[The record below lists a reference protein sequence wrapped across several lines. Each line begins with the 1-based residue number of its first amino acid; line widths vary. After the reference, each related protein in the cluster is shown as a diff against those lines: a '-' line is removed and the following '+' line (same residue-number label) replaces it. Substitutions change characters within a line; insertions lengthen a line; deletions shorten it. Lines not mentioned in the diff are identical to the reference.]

1 MSYDIDLNR
10 VFLYSRVDMCFQ
22 FVYSTLPRSFLL
34 SNCHL
39 SSDTILSNTG
49 LVALQKLDG
58 VLVVSDISY
67 AANGFVIT
75 CQSEYIFR

>member
-39 SSDTILSNTG
+39 SSDTIPVL
-49 LVALQKLDG
+49 LLCRIDG

-67 AANGFVIT
+67 AADGFVIT
-75 CQSEYIFR
+75 CQSEYIFK